1 MTRKTLIVAG
11 LLFCSGLSALIY
23 QTVWLREFRLIFG
36 VSTYATGA
44 VLAIFMGGLGFGSAI
59 LGKRADTKP
68 SPLRFYGRLELLI
81 AACAALS
88 LPLLWLVTKVYF
100 ALGGSMKLGIGLAT
114 VVRLLLAFIVIGAPT
129 FLMGGTLPAA
139 ARAVMTGGDLARRR
153 VALLYGANTLGA
165 VVGTLLSTF
174 FLLEALGNRA
184 TLILAALINA
194 IIATIA
200 IVIGGN
206 VEDRQSYVEVEDR
219 QSCLS
224 GQAGSP
230 VLHRNLVL
238 LASAVV
244 GFSFLL
250 IELVW
255 YRMLA
260 PLLGGTTFMFG
271 LILAIALLGVGLGGW
286 VYGAWNRASALAL
299 SITAGLE
306 AALLILPFVIG
317 DTLAGYALLLRDV
330 GNFGF
335 AGHVMVWSGVT
346 AFVVLPAA
354 LVAGFQFPLLIALLG
369 RGREGVGRH
378 VGMAYAWNTVG
389 SIVGSLAGGFG
400 LLPLLSAP
408 GAWRLVTIV
417 LAALALVIAAA
428 FVWVPASAGTA
439 RAEARG
445 HTKYA
450 AVPVVLAL
458 LAIGG
463 TFARGPSS
471 VWRHSGIGIGNL
483 PPPKNINEWR
493 GLVNRYRRSLIWE
506 ADGRESSVGEI
517 GGDDL
522 SFVANGKSDGSARS
536 DAGTQVMSG
545 MVGAI
550 LHPNLRTSMVIGLG
564 TGSTA
569 GWLGTVPTMER
580 VDAVELEPVI
590 LRVANDCAPVNHD
603 VMHNPKVHITVGDA
617 REALLASRQRYDVI
631 SSEPSNPYRAGV
643 ASLFTTDFYVA
654 AKQRL
659 APGGMLLQ
667 WIQAYSIDASTMETI
682 YATISS
688 VFPHVD
694 TFWTQPDDILI
705 VASTDPITYDINS
718 IRARLQSPA
727 FGTAAHV
734 AWRAETPEA
743 FLAHFIANEN
753 TAKELAARAQ
763 VLNSDDRTVIE
774 FGFARG
780 LGMKSNLLPELA
792 DFAAR
797 RGESRP
803 AHIRGE
809 VNWREVDMNRA
820 SAMATGVPQ
829 GADQEFVNRR
839 RFTTLMMNGDIG
851 DAGAVWLQNPWRA
864 ISSADVAL
872 IGEAVADHAA
882 PVTPQFIA
890 ALERLQPIEADIVRA
905 RFALRQQ
912 RYDEAAAALERAFTA
927 YQSNPWPQPLVMRHG
942 LRAAIELVQ
951 RKPDLAPRLYDVLA
965 KPIPPHQLDE
975 LRRSARLEMA
985 AQTEQCGPRT
995 LAVLKEFEPEPPWS
1009 LAHLQIRLACYERA
1023 GLRDLA
1029 ERARK
1034 DYLEYLEA
1042 EPASL
1047 AR

>member
-11 LLFCSGLSALIY
+11 LLFCSGLSALID
-23 QTVWLREFRLIFG
+23 QTVWLRELRLIFG

-100 ALGGSMKLGIGLAT
+100 AL
-114 VVRLLLAFIVIGAPT
+114 
-129 FLMGGTLPAA
+129 
-139 ARAVMTGGDLARRR
+139 
-153 VALLYGANTLGA
+153 
-165 VVGTLLSTF
+165 
-174 FLLEALGNRA
+174 
-184 TLILAALINA
+184 
-194 IIATIA
+194 
-200 IVIGGN
+200 
-206 VEDRQSYVEVEDR
+206 
-219 QSCLS
+219 
-224 GQAGSP
+224 
-230 VLHRNLVL
+230 
-238 LASAVV
+238 
-244 GFSFLL
+244 
-250 IELVW
+250 
-255 YRMLA
+255 
-260 PLLGGTTFMFG
+260 
-271 LILAIALLGVGLGGW
+271 
-286 VYGAWNRASALAL
+286 
-299 SITAGLE
+299 
-306 AALLILPFVIG
+306 
-317 DTLAGYALLLRDV
+317 
-330 GNFGF
+330 
-335 AGHVMVWSGVT
+335 
-346 AFVVLPAA
+346 A

-400 LLPLLSAP
+400 LLPILSAP

-463 TFARGPSS
+463 TFARGPSA
-471 VWRHSGIGIGNL
+471 VWRHSGIGIGNWQ
-483 PPPKNINEWR
+483 PPKNINEWR

-506 ADGRESSVGEI
+506 ADGC
-517 GGDDL
+517 
-522 SFVANGKSDGSARS
+522 APT
-536 DAGTQVMSG
+536 AG
-545 MVGAI
+545 
-550 LHPNLRTSMVIGLG
+550 LHPNPRTAMVIGLG
-564 TGSTA
+564 TGSSA

-580 VDAVELEPVI
+580 VDAVELEPVV

-603 VMHNPKVHITVGDA
+603 VMHNPKVHITVADA
-617 REALLASRQRYDVI
+617 REALLASRQQYDII
-631 SSEPSNPYRAGV
+631 SSEPANPYRAGV

-654 AKQRL
+654 TKQRL

-667 WIQAYSIDASTMETI
+667 WVQAYSVHASTMETI
-682 YATISS
+682 DATISS

-705 VASTDPITYDINS
+705 IASADPITYDINS
-718 IRARLQSPA
+718 IRERLQWRA
-727 FGTAAHV
+727 IGTAAHV

-792 DFAAR
+792 GFAAR

-809 VNWREVDMNRA
+809 VNWRDVDMNRA
-820 SAMATGVPQ
+820 SAVATSVPQ

-839 RFTTLMMNGDIG
+839 RFTTLMMNGD
-851 DAGAVWLQNPWRA
+851 
-864 ISSADVAL
+864 

-890 ALERLQPIEADIVRA
+890 ALERLQPIEADVVRA

-927 YQSNPWPQPLVMRHG
+927 YQTNPWPQPLVMRHG
-942 LRAAIELVQ
+942 LRVAIELVQ
-951 RKPDLAPRLYDVLA
+951 
-965 KPIPPHQLDE
+965 
-975 LRRSARLEMA
+975 
-985 AQTEQCGPRT
+985 RT

-1023 GLRDLA
+1023 GLHDLA
-1029 ERARK
+1029 ERARQ

>member
-139 ARAVMTGGDLARRR
+139 ARAVMTSGDLARHR

-200 IVIGGN
+200 IVI
-206 VEDRQSYVEVEDR
+206 SKHYVI
-219 QSCLS
+219 
-224 GQAGSP
+224 AGSEDSEGFQP
-230 VLHRNLVL
+230 AQHEIVSSELPPFLVL
-238 LASAVV
+238 LASGVV

-335 AGHVMVWSGVT
+335 ASHVMVWSGVT

-369 RGREGVGRH
+369 RGSEGVGRH

-400 LLPLLSAP
+400 LLPILSAP

-417 LAALALVIAAA
+417 LAALALVIAGA

-463 TFARGPSS
+463 TFARGPSA
-471 VWRHSGIGIGNL
+471 VWRHSGIGIGNWQ
-483 PPPKNINEWR
+483 PPKNINEWR

-506 ADGRESSVGEI
+506 ADGRESSVGEL

-522 SFVANGKSDGSARS
+522 SFIVNGKSDGSARA
-536 DAGTQVMSG
+536 DAGTQVMLG

-550 LHPNLRTSMVIGLG
+550 LHPNPRTAMVIGLG
-564 TGSTA
+564 TGSSA

-580 VDAVELEPVI
+580 VDSVELEPVV
-590 LRVANDCAPVNHD
+590 LRVAHDCAPVNHD
-603 VMHNPKVHITVGDA
+603 VMHNPKVHTTIADA
-617 REALLASRQRYDVI
+617 REALLASRQRYDII
-631 SSEPSNPYRAGV
+631 SSEPANPYRAGV
-643 ASLFTTDFYVA
+643 ASLFTTDFYA
-654 AKQRL
+654 ATKERL
-659 APGGMLLQ
+659 APGGILLQ
-667 WIQAYSIDASTMETI
+667 WVQAYSVHAATMETI

-694 TFWTQPDDILI
+694 TFWTQPDDMLI
-705 VASTDPITYDINS
+705 IASADPITYDINS
-718 IRARLQSPA
+718 IRARLQSRA
-727 FGTAAHV
+727 IGTAAHV

-743 FLAHFIANEN
+743 FLSHFIANEN
-753 TAKELAARAQ
+753 TAKELAARAR

-792 DFAAR
+792 DYAAR

-820 SAMATGVPQ
+820 SDVATNVPQ
-829 GADQEFVNRR
+829 GPDQELVNRR
-839 RFTTLMMNGDIG
+839 RFTTLMMNGDIA
-851 DAGAVWLQNPWRA
+851 DAGALWLQNPWRA
-864 ISSADVAL
+864 VSSADIAL

-890 ALERLQPIEADIVRA
+890 ALERLQPIEADVVRA

-927 YQSNPWPQPLVMRHG
+927 YQTNPWPHPLVMRHG
-942 LRAAIELVQ
+942 LRTAIELVQ
-951 RKPDLAPRLYDVLA
+951 RKPGLAPRLDDVLA

-975 LRRSARLEMA
+975 LRRNARLEMA

-1029 ERARK
+1029 KRARQ